1 MFDVFKIKEWITTEL
16 KRNGQIYLVHDRVQ
30 SIDKISGY
38 IQKYMPDLKI
48 AVAHGQMKPSQLE
61 DVIHGFLNKKFDV
74 LISTKI
80 IESGIDIPNVNTI
93 IVNRADRF
101 GLAEL
106 HQLRGRVGRSSRQ
119 AYAYFIVPSLSG
131 INKKALRRLQ
141 AIEEFTD
148 IGSGFNISMRDLEIR
163 GAGNLLG
170 KEQSG
175 FINEVGFDLYIKLIN
190 QAVEELKYQDFKE
203 VFKNL
208 PKQEAR
214 TEPTLDTF
222 FEIGIPQE
230 YMPGQMDRLN
240 FYTAL
245 YSVKTLQEVDELR
258 EEMKDRFGPVP
269 TIVNRLISSATLR
282 FYASFALFERI
293 IIQRKNI
300 SIILP
305 GGENEDYYKVKFVEL
320 MRFILDEYKDRIKF
334 DQNKN
339 VMKLILTN
347 NFESPE
353 HLLQFLI
360 DFSRKVMDLFGMKP
374 KVDEIPE

>member
-1 MFDVFKIKEWITTEL
+1 
-16 KRNGQIYLVHDRVQ
+16 
-30 SIDKISGY
+30 
-38 IQKYMPDLKI
+38 MPDLKI

-230 YMPGQMDRLN
+230 YTPGQMDRLN